1 MRVQCVA
8 DGVLIV
14 TRISFFAEQHV
25 NFRFA

>member
-1 MRVQCVA
+1 MRIQRVA

-14 TRISFFAEQHV
+14 TRNNFFADQHV